1 MKSTGITRK
10 IDELGRIVIPME
22 LRRSMNITEKDS
34 IEIFVNGDSI
44 VLKKVVNSCVLC
56 GSEENL
62 VSFEDKKT
70 CRTCINIIKSV

>member
-1 MKSTGITRK
+1 
-10 IDELGRIVIPME
+10 
-22 LRRSMNITEKDS
+22 MNITEKDS